1 MFRGQDVHFEIRGEK
16 SHYIHIHNNSKPKLK
31 EKQERSQREGKE
43 DIEDRP
49 LPKDKPEIRLLKPKE

>member
-1 MFRGQDVHFEIRGEK
+1 VFRGQDVYFEIRGEK
-16 SHYIHIHNNSKPKLK
+16 NHYIHIHNSCKPKLK

-49 LPKDKPEIRLLKPKE
+49 APKDKQEIRLLKSR